1 VKLSSRSRKRR
12 SSADAPVDP
21 ESKHWIL
28 TAGKIVAG
36 FVYGVVLSFLVILTM
51 AFSLR
56 LLGANPATDF
66 TEWIYRS
73 AGRIM
78 EPFRGIFPATQVSDR
93 SVFDASLLFG
103 MIAYSIAALAVHAL
117 VDWFARRIASLERA
131 ETQDRY
137 LAAIEGSQ
145 REQRADDRASAPSAP
160 RSFAPSVDARER

>member
-1 VKLSSRSRKRR
+1 M
-12 SSADAPVDP
+12 DP

-36 FVYGVVLSFLVILTM
+36 FVYAVVLSFLVILTM

-56 LLGANPATDF
+56 LLGANPVADF

-78 EPFRGIFPATQVSDR
+78 EPLRGIFPATQVSDR

-103 MIAYSIAALAVHAL
+103 MIVYSIVALDVHVL
-117 VDWFARRIASLERA
+117 VDWFARRIASLQRV

-137 LAAIEGSQ
+137 LGPIEDSR
-145 REQRADDRASAPSAP
+145 REQRADERASPPQPSAP
-160 RSFAPSVDARER
+160 PVVRPARR